1 MAGSIYDRM
10 MGTPHYDSNAGTSAL
25 NAAANAFQ
33 GMASTFNT
41 MRQSIIDEE
50 QKNLQREMEKQHHQ
64 EEMDYKD
71 RSLAQDYKQHTE
83 RLDFE
88 RLKHADEQSME
99 QKKLDMQWRIANLR
113 SSGGGGGGGGR
124 GRGGNGEGASI
135 ARGHSIISMGAGLGQ
150 MPSQSTNQN
159 KAANSSPKADST
171 SDSLNSKL
179 SDISIKSPTDAALDD
194 AFESLG
200 GSNKSFKLDSFLEDR
215 ASKLEGGELNH
226 GQTLSLYP
234 TIKREETPK
243 ESAPAPLDLR
253 AYARTGL
260 GQSILRSQAGLNAE
274 DPFKASV
281 NPEYQ
286 ETNRSAFT
294 SPLLDVSK
302 ARVDM
307 PQEWRN
313 DDSIGS
319 LGASA
324 EREGIDINPAIERN
338 TPSSISYEV
347 AGPSSLSAIKQAVP
361 QANAVNTISTMYE
374 NPSVD
379 FATPRAN
386 QLIQASAD
394 RADLL
399 NRNLAQRN
407 APDIQEERDEQTRRD
422 WFSKLRG
429 TPTGFDF
436 SFTPTDFN
444 SDYAAFTKKSTED
457 KIDAV
462 LDYKLKND
470 SIYQK
475 ALSESYTGARHSG
488 MYDAASIQPALK
500 AKETMLARRE
510 ELRKE
515 AETEV
520 DTYFGEKKTVQPT
533 RFKNPEEEEKFKE
546 DVRATDASAYSGST
560 VIPEGN
566 SNVPLPYKSGAI
578 NDEER
583 SNYTGTNVVMDNSQ
597 AVELYKKGSTVH
609 QELKDIMTDYSE
621 IKGNKSTGYYEKLKP
636 KEFATGLADYVA
648 NVWATQSIQERRN
661 TFDTLVASARVARMY
676 GDLQSARIYH
686 AAAIGLR
693 QTFSPT
699 FKAGDQNY
707 RKRLRA
713 DVGEAMGYGT
723 YFYEDRT
730 KAQEA
735 IDKDFAV
742 QSGKV
747 GLIVPGNLGE
757 EDVKKFTK
765 GKFENF
771 EPVMQEQ
778 VVNDFNDDA
787 AFSVPRNYIYDHRN
801 SKGQIDLKYR
811 QVAATAHA
819 KAFGKVLA
827 QYYNEKY
834 WTRGKVTEDGGY
846 QQFIRDLEDEKTE
859 IGRYYRKNFNLI
871 ADRLMKGRKQ

>member
-1 MAGSIYDRM
+1 MTGSIYDRM
-10 MGTPHYDSNAGTSAL
+10 MGTPHYDSSAGTSAL
-25 NAAANAFQ
+25 NSAANAFQ

-71 RSLAQDYKQHTE
+71 RSLAQDYKQHSE
-83 RLDFE
+83 RLDFDK
-88 RLKHADEQSME
+88 LKHADDKALKERE
-99 QKKLDMQWRIANLR
+99 LDMQWRIANLR
-113 SSGGGGGGGGR
+113 ASGGGGGGGR
-124 GRGGNGEGASI
+124 RRGGGGGSGEASI
-135 ARGHSIISMGAGLGQ
+135 ARGHSIISMGANLGQ
-150 MPSQSTNQN
+150 FPFQN
-159 KAANSSPKADST
+159 VNPNSSPKST
-171 SDSLNSKL
+171 PKSDNTSLQSDSE
-179 SDISIKSPTDAALDD
+179 ISTFKPKTATDAALED
-194 AFESLG
+194 AFQSLG
-200 GSNKSFKLDSFLEDR
+200 GSDKSFKLDSPLDTKSR
-215 ASKLEGGELNH
+215 ASRLEGNEVDH
-226 GQTLSLYP
+226 GQPLSLFP
-234 TIKREETPK
+234 TAKRTEAPK
-243 ESAPAPLDLR
+243 EDTSKPLDLR
-253 AYARTGL
+253 AYSRSGV
-260 GQSILRSQAGLNAE
+260 GQSILRSQLGLAPE
-274 DPFKASV
+274 DSFKASV
-281 NPEYQ
+281 NPYYQ
-286 ETNRSAFT
+286 ETNRSPVTA
-294 SPLLDVSK
+294 PLLDMSK
-302 ARVDM
+302 TQVDM

-313 DDSIGS
+313 DDSVGS

-324 EREGIDINPAIERN
+324 AREGIDINPAIERN
-338 TPSSISYEV
+338 TPFSVSYKTAE
-347 AGPSSLSAIKQAVP
+347 PLSLSAIKQSVP
-361 QANAVNTISTMYE
+361 QANIVSTMYE

-379 FATPRAN
+379 FATPRAE
-386 QLIQASAD
+386 QMIQASAD
-394 RADLL
+394 RANLL
-399 NRNLAQRN
+399 NSNLAQRN

-436 SFTPTDFN
+436 SFTPKDFN

-488 MYDAASIQPALK
+488 MYDAGSIQPALK

-546 DVRATDASAYSGST
+546 NIRATDISAYSGPT
-560 VIPEGN
+560 VTPEGN
-566 SNVPLPYKSGAI
+566 PNIPLPYKSGAI

-583 SNYTGTNVVMDNSQ
+583 SNYTGTNVVMEPNQ
-597 AVELYKKGSTVH
+597 AIELYQKGTTVH
-609 QELKDIMTDYSE
+609 KELKGIMKDYSE
-621 IKGNKSTGYYEKLKP
+621 VKGNKSTGYYEKLKP

-648 NVWATQSIQERRN
+648 NVWATRSIQERRN
-661 TFDTLVASARVARMY
+661 IFDTLVASARVAKMAD
-676 GDLQSARIYH
+676 DLESARIYH

-699 FKAGDQNY
+699 FKAEDINY

-723 YFYEDRT
+723 YFYEDRA

-735 IDKDFAV
+735 IDKNFAI

-747 GLIVPGNLGE
+747 GLLVPGNLGE
-757 EDVKKFTK
+757 EDVKKLTHN
-765 GKFENF
+765 KFESF
-771 EPVMQEQ
+771 QPVMQEQ
-778 VVNDFNDDA
+778 VINDFNDDA
-787 AFSVPRNYIYDHRN
+787 SFSVPRNFIYDHRN
-801 SKGQIDLKYR
+801 SKGQIDLRFR
-811 QVAATAHA
+811 QIAATAHA
-819 KAFGKVLA
+819 KALGKVLE

-846 QQFIRDLEDEKTE
+846 QQFIRDIEDEKTE

-871 ADRLMKGRKQ
+871 ADRLIKGRKQ